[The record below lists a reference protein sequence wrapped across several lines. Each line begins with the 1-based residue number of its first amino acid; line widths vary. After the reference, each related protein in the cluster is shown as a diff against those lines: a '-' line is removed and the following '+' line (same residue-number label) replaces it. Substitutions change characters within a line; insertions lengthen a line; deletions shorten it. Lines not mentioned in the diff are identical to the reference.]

1 MPLAK
6 GSQHFPTDQRSWDQW
21 SREVPVTP
29 DPNSVGTIELKDS
42 QVTYAKL
49 QNVAPV
55 SLIGNLHATAQAP
68 AAITAA
74 TDNTFLAR
82 RSGLL
87 GFDILADSDIPGSI
101 ARDTE
106 VTSAITAAIAA
117 LQALPDPFPVYLNQ
131 TEGDARYVQLST
143 VLNGSKTYDP
153 PSLATGTQ
161 TTTTV
166 TVTGAVI
173 GDYVHASFSL
183 ALTGIILSASCDAA
197 DTATVV
203 FLNMT
208 GGTIDLA
215 SGTLKVRAWKQ

>member
-1 MPLAK
+1 MPLKAPSVYP
-6 GSQHFPTDQRSWDQW
+6 GDQRSFDQW
-21 SREVPVTP
+21 TRTVQITP

-87 GFDILADSDIPGSI
+87 GFDILADSDIPVTI
-101 ARDTE
+101 ARDAE
-106 VTSAITAAIAA
+106 VTAAFAA
-117 LQALPDPFPVYLNQ
+117 FVALADPLIQYLNNAR
-131 TEGDARYVQLST
+131 GDARYVQLAN
-143 VLNGSKTYDP
+143 VLNGSTTYDP
-153 PSLATGTQ
+153 PSLADGAG

-166 TVTGAVI
+166 TVTGLAL
-173 GDYVHASFSL
+173 GDFVLASFSL
-183 ALTGIILSASCDAA
+183 DLQGITVNAYVSAT
-197 DTATVV
+197 DTASVR
-203 FLNMT
+203 FQNES
-208 GGTIDLA
+208 GGTLDLA
-215 SGTLKVRAWKQ
+215 SGTLRIRGWKQ

>member
-166 TVTGAVI
+166 TVTGAVLN
-173 GDYVHASFSL
+173 DYARPSFSL
-183 ALTGIILSASCDAA
+183 DLQGITASAYVSAV
-197 DTATVV
+197 DTVTIVL
-203 FLNMT
+203 LNMT
-208 GGTIDLA
+208 GGTLDLA
-215 SGTLKVRAWKQ
+215 SGTLKARVWKQ